1 MAATF
6 EHELPLAL
14 AQLLPPAL
22 QGVCATSR
30 VQRGERLFRPRA
42 KPRLL
47 FYVAHGEVVLQRLA
61 SRGEL
66 LVLQRVR
73 QGFVAEASLHASHYH
88 CEALVTSAAELV
100 AIPIDPLKQ
109 ALATQPGFAIS
120 WIAMLNQELRRL
132 RAQCERL
139 ALKGVAERL
148 LHLIETEGQGG
159 SLALEAGLKSVAAEL
174 GVSHEALYRSV
185 ATLERQGLLQRTR
198 GPERSSVARLTL
210 LHR

>member
-1 MAATF
+1 MATPTP
-6 EHELPLAL
+6 HELPQAL
-14 AQLLPPAL
+14 MQLLPPEL
-22 QGVCATSR
+22 QRVCTTSQVPRGV
-30 VQRGERLFRPRA
+30 RLFAPRA
-42 KPRLL
+42 KPRQLY
-47 FYVAHGEVVLQRLA
+47 YVAEGEVVLQRLA
-61 SRGEL
+61 SQGEVI
-66 LVLQRVR
+66 VLQRVR

-88 CEALVTSAAELV
+88 CEALVTSAAQLV

-109 ALATQPGFAIS
+109 ALATQPGFAIG

-139 ALKGVAERL
+139 ALKGVAQRL

-159 SLALEAGLKSVAAEL
+159 SLRLDAGLKSVAAEL

-198 GPERSSVARLTL
+198 GPARASVARLTL
-210 LHR
+210 SHQ

>member
-14 AQLLPPAL
+14 AQLLPPSL

-100 AIPIDPLKQ
+100 AIPIDPLKL